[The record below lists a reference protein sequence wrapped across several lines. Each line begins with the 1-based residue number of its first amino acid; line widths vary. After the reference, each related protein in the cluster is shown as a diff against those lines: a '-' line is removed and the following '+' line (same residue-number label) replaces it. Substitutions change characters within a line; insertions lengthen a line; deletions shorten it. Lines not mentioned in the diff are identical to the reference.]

1 MINGLIGKK
10 INMTTSFDEKKGL
23 ATPVTV
29 IELGPCK
36 VTQVKTSS
44 RDGYESVQ
52 IGFEEKNN
60 LNKPKLGHQK
70 RSESNYNILKEVS
83 TNDVDS
89 VEVGEY
95 FDCSIFEVGEKVI
108 VQGISKGKGFAGT
121 VKRYN
126 FKGGPKTHGQS
137 DRHRAPGSI
146 GAGSSPGRVWKGTK
160 MAGHMGDVKVS
171 QKGLKI
177 VKIDTEKNTIEV
189 KGSVPGANSKTVI
202 VIKEKYASWTKK
214 H

>member
-10 INMTTSFDEKKGL
+10 INMSTSFDVDKGL
-23 ATPVTV
+23 AIPVTV
-29 IELGPCK
+29 IKLGPCK
-36 VTQVKTSS
+36 VTQVKTTN

-52 IGFEEKNN
+52 IGFDEKNN
-60 LNKPKLGHQK
+60 LNKPQLGHQK
-70 RSESNYNILKEVS
+70 RSESNFKILREVS
-83 TNDVDS
+83 SSDVNS
-89 VEVGEY
+89 VEVGQS
-95 FDCSIFEVGEKVI
+95 FDCSIFEVGEKVTI
-108 VQGISKGKGFAGT
+108 QGISKGKGFAGT

-160 MAGHMGDVKVS
+160 MSGHMGDEKVT

-177 VKIDTEKNTIEV
+177 VKIDQENNLIEV
-189 KGSVPGANSKTVI
+189 KGSVPGSNTNNVI
-202 VIKEKYASWTKK
+202 VTKENYAS
-214 H
+214 

>member
-10 INMTTSFDEKKGL
+10 INMSTSFDAEKGL
-23 ATPVTV
+23 AIPVTV
-29 IELGPCK
+29 IKLGPCK
-36 VTQVKTSS
+36 VTQVKTTN

-52 IGFEEKNN
+52 IGFDEKNN
-60 LNKPKLGHQK
+60 LNKPQLGHQK
-70 RSESNYNILKEVS
+70 RSESNFKILREVS
-83 TNDVDS
+83 SSDVNS
-89 VEVGEY
+89 VEVGQS
-95 FDCSIFEVGEKVI
+95 FDCSIFEVGEKVTI
-108 VQGISKGKGFAGT
+108 QGISKGKGFAGT

-160 MAGHMGDVKVS
+160 MSGHMGDEKVT

-177 VKIDTEKNTIEV
+177 VKIDHQNNVIEV
-189 KGSVPGANSKTVI
+189 KGSVPGSNTNNVI
-202 VIKEKYASWTKK
+202 VTKENYAS
-214 H
+214 

>member
-29 IELGPCK
+29 IKLGPCK
-36 VTQVKTSS
+36 VTQVKTSN

-60 LNKPKLGHQK
+60 LSKPKLGHQK
-70 RSESNYNILKEVS
+70 RSDSNFKILKEVS
-83 TNDVDS
+83 ADDVNS
-89 VEVGEY
+89 VEVGQS

-160 MAGHMGDVKVS
+160 MSGHMGDVKVS

-177 VKIDTEKNTIEV
+177 VKIDTTKNIIEV

-202 VIKEKYASWTKK
+202 VTKENYAS
-214 H
+214 

>member
-29 IELGPCK
+29 IKLGPCK
-36 VTQVKTSS
+36 VTQVKTSN

-60 LNKPKLGHQK
+60 LSKPKLGHQK
-70 RSESNYNILKEVS
+70 RSDSNFKILKEVS
-83 TNDVDS
+83 ADDVNS
-89 VEVGEY
+89 VEVGQS

-160 MAGHMGDVKVS
+160 MTGHMGDVKVS

-177 VKIDTEKNTIEV
+177 VKIDTTKNIIEV

-202 VIKEKYASWTKK
+202 VTKENYAS
-214 H
+214 

>member
-10 INMTTSFDEKKGL
+10 INMSTSFDDKNGL
-23 ATPVTV
+23 AIPVTV
-29 IELGPCK
+29 IKLGPCK
-36 VTQVKTSS
+36 VTQVKTSN

-52 IGFEEKNN
+52 IGFDEKNN
-60 LNKPKLGHQK
+60 LNKPQLGHQK
-70 RSESNYNILKEVS
+70 RSESSFRILREVS
-83 TNDVDS
+83 SSDVNS
-89 VEVGEY
+89 VEVGQS
-95 FDCSIFEVGEKVI
+95 FDCSIFEVGEKVTI
-108 VQGISKGKGFAGT
+108 QGISKGKGFAGT

-160 MAGHMGDVKVS
+160 MSGHMGDEKVT

-177 VKIDTEKNTIEV
+177 VKVDQANNLIEV
-189 KGSVPGANSKTVI
+189 KGSVPGSNTNNVI
-202 VIKEKYASWTKK
+202 VTKENYAS
-214 H
+214 

>member
-10 INMTTSFDEKKGL
+10 INMSTSFDVEKGL
-23 ATPVTV
+23 AIPVTV
-29 IELGPCK
+29 IKLGPCK
-36 VTQVKTSS
+36 VTQVKTTN

-52 IGFEEKNN
+52 IGFDEKNN
-60 LNKPKLGHQK
+60 LNKPQLGHQK
-70 RSESNYNILKEVS
+70 RSESNFKILREVS
-83 TNDVDS
+83 SSDVNS
-89 VEVGEY
+89 VEVGQS
-95 FDCSIFEVGEKVI
+95 FDCSIFEVGERVT

-160 MAGHMGDVKVS
+160 MSGHMGDEKVT

-177 VKIDTEKNTIEV
+177 VKIDQENNVIEV
-189 KGSVPGANSKTVI
+189 KGSVPGSNTNNVI
-202 VIKEKYASWTKK
+202 VTKEKYAS
-214 H
+214 

>member
-10 INMTTSFDEKKGL
+10 INMSTSFDVEKGL
-23 ATPVTV
+23 AIPVTV
-29 IELGPCK
+29 IKLGPCK
-36 VTQVKTSS
+36 VTQVKTTN

-52 IGFEEKNN
+52 IGFDEKNN
-60 LNKPKLGHQK
+60 LNKPQLGHQK
-70 RSESNYNILKEVS
+70 RSESNFKILREVS
-83 TNDVDS
+83 SSDVNS
-89 VEVGEY
+89 VEVGQS
-95 FDCSIFEVGEKVI
+95 FDCSIFEVGEKVTI
-108 VQGISKGKGFAGT
+108 QGISKGKGFAGT

-160 MAGHMGDVKVS
+160 MSGHMGDEKVT

-177 VKIDTEKNTIEV
+177 VKIDHQNNVIEV
-189 KGSVPGANSKTVI
+189 KGSVPGSNTNNVI
-202 VIKEKYASWTKK
+202 VTKENYAS
-214 H
+214 

>member
-10 INMTTSFDEKKGL
+10 INMTNSFDEKNGL

-29 IELGPCK
+29 IKLGPCK
-36 VTQVKTSS
+36 VIQVKTSN
-44 RDGYESVQ
+44 RDGYECVQ
-52 IGFEEKNN
+52 IGFEEKSN

-70 RSESNYNILKEVS
+70 RSESNFNILKEVS
-83 TNDVDS
+83 VNDVDS
-89 VEVGEY
+89 VEVGQS

-160 MAGHMGDVKVS
+160 MSGHMGDVKVS

-177 VKIDTEKNTIEV
+177 VKVDAEKNIIEV
-189 KGSVPGANSKTVI
+189 KGSVPGANSKTV
-202 VIKEKYASWTKK
+202 VVMKENYASWT
-214 H
+214 

>member
-10 INMTTSFDEKKGL
+10 INMSTSFDAEKGL
-23 ATPVTV
+23 AIPVTV
-29 IELGPCK
+29 IKLGPCK
-36 VTQVKTSS
+36 VTQVKTTN

-52 IGFEEKNN
+52 IGFDEKNN
-60 LNKPKLGHQK
+60 LNKPQLGHQK
-70 RSESNYNILKEVS
+70 RSESNYKILREVS
-83 TNDVDS
+83 SSDVNS
-89 VEVGEY
+89 VEVGQS
-95 FDCSIFEVGEKVI
+95 FDCSIFEVGEKVTI
-108 VQGISKGKGFAGT
+108 QGISKGKGFAGT

-160 MAGHMGDVKVS
+160 MSGHMGDEKVT

-177 VKIDTEKNTIEV
+177 VKIDQENNLIEV
-189 KGSVPGANSKTVI
+189 KGSVPGSNTKNVI
-202 VIKEKYASWTKK
+202 VTKENYAS
-214 H
+214 

>member
-10 INMTTSFDEKKGL
+10 INMSTSFDDEKGL
-23 ATPVTV
+23 AIPVTV
-29 IELGPCK
+29 IKLGPCK
-36 VTQVKTSS
+36 VTQVKTTN

-52 IGFEEKNN
+52 IGFDEKNN
-60 LNKPKLGHQK
+60 LNKPQLGHQK
-70 RSESNYNILKEVS
+70 RSESNYKILREVS
-83 TNDVDS
+83 SSDVNS
-89 VEVGEY
+89 VEVGQS
-95 FDCSIFEVGEKVI
+95 FDCSIFEVGEKVTI
-108 VQGISKGKGFAGT
+108 QGISKGKGFAGT

-160 MAGHMGDVKVS
+160 MSGHMGDEKVT

-177 VKIDTEKNTIEV
+177 VKIDQENNLIEV
-189 KGSVPGANSKTVI
+189 KGSVPGSNTKNVI
-202 VIKEKYASWTKK
+202 VTKENYAS
-214 H
+214 

>member
-10 INMTTSFDEKKGL
+10 INMSTSFDAEKGL
-23 ATPVTV
+23 AIPVTV
-29 IELGPCK
+29 IKLGPCK
-36 VTQVKTSS
+36 VTQVKTTN

-52 IGFEEKNN
+52 IGFDEKNN
-60 LNKPKLGHQK
+60 LNKPQLGHQK
-70 RSESNYNILKEVS
+70 RSESNYKILREVS
-83 TNDVDS
+83 SSDVNS
-89 VEVGEY
+89 VEVGQS
-95 FDCSIFEVGEKVI
+95 FDCSIFEVGEKVTI
-108 VQGISKGKGFAGT
+108 QGISKGKGFAGT

-160 MAGHMGDVKVS
+160 MSGHMGDEKVT

-177 VKIDTEKNTIEV
+177 VKIDHQNNVIEV
-189 KGSVPGANSKTVI
+189 KGSVPGSNTNNVI
-202 VIKEKYASWTKK
+202 VTKEKYAS
-214 H
+214 